1 MILGATSLMRLT
13 MKLYEEDFKKVPYFK
28 NEESFFQLNEKYE
41 KYRKS
46 MITLALF
53 SLIINSAG
61 VTIDKSG
68 IGIIGGTISRP
79 SLITVSIFLSLLYA
93 TILYVS
99 NIYYQ
104 LEHFHILKTG
114 KKQLLDFKSS
124 SFNHLVQEKLN
135 SKLFHHLHKLGF
147 DIKKIY
153 GGHFSENKDNL
164 FHLTFEIKSDE
175 IMNVDKQQK
184 LKKEIKDLL
193 SEEFTSVEHLERA
206 EEYFNSI
213 YKIKFTLICDEM
225 KKGTSYFNRHFRRL
239 KLLHIKN
246 FFEIRLPI
254 YVAII
259 ALFSFLFNDFFLN
272 YHQAISQPLSII
284 SWIFFSLLVFYILIE
299 KLISL
304 YK

>member
-1 MILGATSLMRLT
+1 
-13 MKLYEEDFKKVPYFK
+13 
-28 NEESFFQLNEKYE
+28 
-41 KYRKS
+41 
-46 MITLALF
+46 
-53 SLIINSAG
+53 
-61 VTIDKSG
+61 
-68 IGIIGGTISRP
+68 
-79 SLITVSIFLSLLYA
+79 
-93 TILYVS
+93 
-99 NIYYQ
+99 
-104 LEHFHILKTG
+104 
-114 KKQLLDFKSS
+114 
-124 SFNHLVQEKLN
+124 
-135 SKLFHHLHKLGF
+135 
-147 DIKKIY
+147 
-153 GGHFSENKDNL
+153 
-164 FHLTFEIKSDE
+164 
-175 IMNVDKQQK
+175 MNVDKQQK